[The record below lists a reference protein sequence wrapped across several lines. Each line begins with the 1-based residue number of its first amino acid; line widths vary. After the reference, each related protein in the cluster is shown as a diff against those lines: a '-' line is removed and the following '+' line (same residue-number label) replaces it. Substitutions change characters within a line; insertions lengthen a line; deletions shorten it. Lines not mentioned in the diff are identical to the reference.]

1 MIILSKVCLAQILD
15 DEYEKIVIEVNKATK
30 SIIKTLE
37 NNIDEDVVENIF
49 KVCDFWTRRTHV
61 GIKKNPNV
69 QKSFQ
74 LFFEKF
80 MNLILAIRDKK
91 IDCDED
97 CREAFSELLYNGVVY
112 RKLGHGD
119 SENCKDI
126 IKPEFDNIY
135 VSWNKEK
142 ENAYLDTKLYG
153 PVTLLTAEITE
164 PYYGIDLEKLGVCAG
179 EEREIVFPTYEE
191 FIKDIEI
198 IEEVED
204 NE

>member
-1 MIILSKVCLAQILD
+1 MIILSKVCLDKIWD
-15 DEYEKIVIEVNKATK
+15 DEYEKIAIEVDKATK
-30 SIIKTLE
+30 SIIETLE
-37 NNIDEDVVENIF
+37 NNIDENVVENIF
-49 KVCDFWTRRTHV
+49 QVCSFWTKHTYV
-61 GIKKNPNV
+61 GRKKDAKV

-80 MNLILAIRDKK
+80 MDLILAIRDKQ
-91 IDCDED
+91 IDCDGD

-119 SENCKDI
+119 SENCKHI

-142 ENAYLDTKLYG
+142 ENEYLDTKLYG

-179 EEREIVFPTYEE
+179 EEREIVFPTYEK

>member
-1 MIILSKVCLAQILD
+1 MSKVCLDKIWD
-15 DEYEKIVIEVNKATK
+15 DEYEKIAIEVDKATK
-30 SIIKTLE
+30 SIIETLE
-37 NNIDEDVVENIF
+37 NNIDENVVENIF
-49 KVCDFWTRRTHV
+49 QVCSFWTKHTYV
-61 GIKKNPNV
+61 GRKKDAKV

-80 MNLILAIRDKK
+80 MDLILAIRDKQ

-97 CREAFSELLYNGVVY
+97 CREAFSKLLYNGVVY

-119 SENCKDI
+119 SENCKHI

-179 EEREIVFPTYEE
+179 EEREIVFPTYEK

>member
-1 MIILSKVCLAQILD
+1 MIILSKVCLDKIWD
-15 DEYEKIVIEVNKATK
+15 DEYEKIAIEVDKATK
-30 SIIKTLE
+30 SIIETLE
-37 NNIDEDVVENIF
+37 NNIDENVVENIF
-49 KVCDFWTRRTHV
+49 QVCSFWTKHTYV
-61 GIKKNPNV
+61 GRKKDAKV

-80 MNLILAIRDKK
+80 MDLILAIRDKQ

-119 SENCKDI
+119 SENCKHI

-153 PVTLLTAEITE
+153 PVTLLTAEIIE
-164 PYYGIDLEKLGVCAG
+164 PHYGIDLEKLGVCAG